1 MHVDRVRLTGTEREL
16 RAENQS
22 PPIFRPQNTLG
33 DGANGLPLAVCTT
46 TAHTCHTSHT
56 HPSRWTPNPVPATKG
71 VPAGLVQATF
81 IIENLDPGNN
91 DTPTPPTP
99 KLRLA
104 RKPGHHR
111 RSEYD
116 ADSVLRR
123 KDTSRRCVQADDVRC
138 VQLVQDPRRGRVE
151 LGGYRAE
158 LTVGRR
164 AAVNCQRPQYGA
176 DGWPVRLGCGVGG
189 AARGDQ
195 R

>member
-1 MHVDRVRLTGTEREL
+1 M
-16 RAENQS
+16 
-22 PPIFRPQNTLG
+22 
-33 DGANGLPLAVCTT
+33 
-46 TAHTCHTSHT
+46 
-56 HPSRWTPNPVPATKG
+56 
-71 VPAGLVQATF
+71 
-81 IIENLDPGNN
+81 
-91 DTPTPPTP
+91 
-99 KLRLA
+99 
-104 RKPGHHR
+104 
-111 RSEYD
+111 
-116 ADSVLRR
+116 LRR

-164 AAVNCQRPQYGA
+164 AAVNCERPQYGA